1 MSSYGPPLSV
11 ADLAEKLISNGLTCN
26 NESERDLV
34 ERRLRSVS
42 YYRLE
47 EYTWPYRKISSE
59 NSAVR
64 SSGFKSGVS
73 IGLIWNTYLFDR
85 RLRILL
91 LDAIERFEV
100 AWKNHITQV
109 LVEHAGRNN
118 PQTDL
123 VLLPKFASIDAN
135 GISRMDRWIKKA
147 NAAYKES
154 TGERIEHCRHFHGTK
169 DVQDLPL
176 WILMEILSFG
186 AVHKL
191 YAAMDASLQN
201 EVAMRMGVEVAVL
214 NGTVRLL
221 HQVRNSCAHHSR
233 VWNRKW
239 KTKSR
244 NQQKLVPLFSDK
256 PQAAIW
262 YCYQQNGRWIIPA
275 QAGSC
280 LSLHS
285 DDTAFV
291 FLLCGYW
298 LKQIAHTSSWKTRVE
313 RVVQPH
319 GILTSKAKMAGF
331 VDGWH
336 NHPLWLS

>member
-26 NESERDLV
+26 NESERDLI

-59 NSAVR
+59 NPAVR

-147 NAAYKES
+147 NEAYNECRDV
-154 TGERIEHCRHFHGTK
+154 RIEHCRQVHGTT
-169 DVQDLPL
+169 DVRDLPL

-186 AVHKL
+186 AVQKL
-191 YAAMDASLQN
+191 YAAMDESLQN
-201 EVAMRMGVEVAVL
+201 EVAMRMGAEVAVL
-214 NGTVRLL
+214 NGSVRLL
-221 HQVRNSCAHHSR
+221 RQVRNSCAHHGR
-233 VWNRKW
+233 VWNRQW
-239 KTKSR
+239 KTWSK
-244 NQQKLVPLFSDK
+244 NQQKLVALFSDK
-256 PQAAIW
+256 PQDAAW
-262 YCYQQNGRWIIPA
+262 YCQQEKGCWVTPSRS
-275 QAGSC
+275 GGH
-280 LSLHS
+280 LSMPPYV
-285 DDTAFV
+285 TAFV

-313 RVVQPH
+313 RIIQPH
-319 GILTSKAKMAGF
+319 GMLTVNAKMAGF